1 MSSAIGVSDSVDGMN
16 MAEESNIRQEVA
28 PFVPPPKSGRSTILG
43 HFATY
48 EILPSTSGVKNASA
62 AAKPSASDVLINKA
76 TKKTGTQN
84 TAMKKTGAEDS
95 RKEKTSVSEIVKKG
109 KEKTDITKETKSTGV
124 NLNSRKHINEA
135 APDESTPVKKTAP
148 SNPAKKKVIKDAR
161 APSMGDKKYNT
172 EYYEHYDHE
181 NPKKVDVVV
190 GPFSSPEHYNKYP
203 LYIKAALDN
212 VNAVPTMGVHLDD
225 LTISRVITEFNAG
238 QLNSY
243 WRAEFD
249 QKGMI
254 RARRIPLGHAA
265 KM

>member
-1 MSSAIGVSDSVDGMN
+1 M
-16 MAEESNIRQEVA
+16 A
-28 PFVPPPKSGRSTILG
+28 PFVLPPKSGRSTILG

-48 EILPSTSGVKNASA
+48 EILHSTSGVKNASA
-62 AAKPSASDVLINKA
+62 AAKPSAPDVLINKV
-76 TKKTGTQN
+76 TKKTDTQN
-84 TAMKKTGAEDS
+84 KTMKKKGAEDS
-95 RKEKTSVSEIVKKG
+95 RKEKSSVIEIVKKG
-109 KEKTDITKETKSTGV
+109 KEKTDITEETKSTGV
-124 NLNSRKHINEA
+124 NLNSHKHINEP
-135 APDESTPVKKTAP
+135 APDESTPINKTAP

-161 APSMGDKKYNT
+161 PPSMGDKKYKI
-172 EYYEHYDHE
+172 EYYERYDYE

-190 GPFSSPEHYNKYP
+190 RPFSSPEHYNKYP

-212 VNAVPTMGVHLDD
+212 VNAVPTMGVRVDD

-254 RARRIPLGHAA
+254 RAKRIPLGHAA
-265 KM
+265 KMWAALGDIDIDGNVVGVGQPGWYYK